1 MAKMLRT
8 PMIKPRTQGGT
19 FYTFPSALED
29 IGLNINEQSNKVAM
43 SHYVLLDIP
52 SFTGSAGKTGDE
64 ALAESIQNYAL
75 NLETIIRDA
84 DSYDFSEKKTVS
96 ERVFWKWM
104 SHKFGLSFKTPVD
117 ENNIPIDTEYFVEDS
132 SNFSTSIVK
141 GFGTIMSG
149 SQRTDSY
156 GIYNETYVQIPS
168 SYGQMPVLF
177 KKVKDYNYDPDRVS
191 SYTGE
196 SKIHN
201 VQDNDNLTGLSI
213 TTEADEGLRYNISST
228 DIMCVEFSLDNLKD
242 YYENK
247 DPKELEITSYDDLAI
262 RYNNDID
269 SSFKF
274 NAILLYYSIYDSTGK
289 TILATNAYGLLLVNN
304 AAETNDDK
312 YKIVELDK
320 IKSSNTVSGS
330 SYSFRINTRTS
341 SAYSGDITVSDESTG
356 AYTLSEDFNNVVR
369 NLADAVS
376 ILNSNTKTMKII
388 ASNESILKD
397 MYGQVMERLADI
409 ETTQNTILNRLATI
423 ENRLRDDE
431 QENVGLDL

>member
-29 IGLNINEQSNKVAM
+29 IGLNINEQSNKIAM

-52 SFTGSAGKTGDE
+52 SFEGRGNLTGDE
-64 ALAESIQNYAL
+64 ALAESFQNYAL
-75 NLETIIRDA
+75 NLETIIRDS
-84 DSYDFSEKKTVS
+84 DVYDFSEKTTIS

-104 SHKFGLSFKTPVD
+104 RHKFGLKFKTPVD
-117 ENNIPIDTEYFVEDS
+117 DENTEIDTDYFVEDS
-132 SNFSTSIVK
+132 SNFSTAIVK
-141 GFGTIMSG
+141 GFGTITSG

-177 KKVKDYNYDPDRVS
+177 KKVKDYNYDPARIS
-191 SYTGE
+191 SYQGE
-196 SKIHN
+196 STIHN
-201 VQDNDNLTGLSI
+201 VPSDENITGLSKNTEGDSGTSYTI
-213 TTEADEGLRYNISST
+213 TEDDT
-228 DIMCVEFSLDNLKD
+228 MCVEFSLDKLQD

-262 RYNNDID
+262 RYNTDVD

-304 AAETNDDK
+304 SVAVDNGF
-312 YKIVELDK
+312 KILELDK
-320 IKSSNTVSGS
+320 VKSSNTVSGS
-330 SYSFRINTRTS
+330 SYSFRVNTRTS
-341 SAYSGDITVSDESTG
+341 TAYSGDITIIDESTG
-356 AYTLSEDFNNVVR
+356 GYTLSEDFNNIVR
-369 NLADAVS
+369 NLSDAVS
-376 ILNSNTKTMKII
+376 ILVSNTKTMKII

-397 MYGQVMERLADI
+397 MYGQVIEKLTDI
-409 ETTQNTILNRLATI
+409 ETAQRNIITRITSIESRLNN
-423 ENRLRDDE
+423 EE
-431 QENVGLDL
+431 QENVGMDL